1 MDEVSRDR
9 SRGEQQRR
17 EHGWRQQR
25 LLLAA
30 SAPLLDPARQPRL
43 LTMRPLTTHP
53 RRDTLMQRYL
63 TGASAIRSIVR
74 PIRLAA
80 IAGATFLIA
89 CSTDK
94 LTEVATPEQ
103 ITPEQANSPT
113 GAAALRTSAL
123 GNFAN
128 YFAGDVAGNG
138 IGMNIATGLL
148 GDEMI

>member
-30 SAPLLDPARQPRL
+30 SAPLLDHARQPRL
-43 LTMRPLTTHP
+43 LTMRPLTMHP
-53 RRDTLMQRYL
+53 LRDTLMQRYL
-63 TGASAIRSIVR
+63 MGASASRAFLR

-80 IAGATFLIA
+80 VAGATFLIA

-94 LTEVATPEQ
+94 LTDVATPDQ
-103 ITPEQANSPT
+103 ITPE
-113 GAAALRTSAL
+113 
-123 GNFAN
+123 
-128 YFAGDVAGNG
+128 
-138 IGMNIATGLL
+138 
-148 GDEMI
+148 